1 MSICGVA
8 EELRPPKN
16 RRLIIAYAVAIPV
29 GVALWWIASP
39 AHHSATVAA
48 NYQTTQSHLSAGLVL
63 NGILGGLA
71 SATLATLLVKS
82 GFRLWVP
89 FIYLLGFGLDF
100 WSSGTIGATLLVHRT
115 TPYWLAY
122 IAWIALLTAPAMI
135 FGATS
140 SIEERRRPSVLTIV
154 PAVIVAMALVMSA
167 HHFDTYGDK
176 VPHAFALM
184 VWFAAPDLKYLI
196 FGFLVGIRR
205 PIWPKL
211 IALPGLLATAAGIWW
226 TLAVYHL
233 NLQVILY
240 AVTPLAFTYLAAATW
255 FFPSRA
261 RQRRQP
267 EQRLENA

>member
-1 MSICGVA
+1 LLAISAIKQGRGILA
-8 EELRPPKN
+8 IWRTD
-16 RRLIIAYAVAIPV
+16 AVAIVLFGLIGMMPV
-29 GVALWWIASP
+29 QYTYMAAINASNT
-39 AHHSATVAA
+39 ATATVL
-48 NYQTTQSHLSAGLVL
+48 Q
-63 NGILGGLA
+63 
-71 SATLATLLVKS
+71 
-82 GFRLWVP
+82 F
-89 FIYLLGFGLDF
+89 
-100 WSSGTIGATLLVHRT
+100 
-115 TPYWLAY
+115 
-122 IAWIALLTAPAMI
+122 TAPAMI